1 MNDEALMT
9 TDERMTKVEKT
20 RHNFEDAFW
29 NHDVLAVIREE
40 PSEKRAYDLE
50 ERTARFGEAIIDFAK
65 TIPQRAVTH
74 RIISQLVGAGTSV
87 GANYVEADDAV
98 SKKEFLKS
106 IGTCKKE
113 AREVKHFLRMVVR
126 ANPELKSQAR
136 KLWTEAKELHLIFS
150 RIWRAEKMDDE
161 IPTMIRPR
169 VRFVIRA
176 SSLVRHSSF
185 VIRHFD
191 T

>member
-9 TDERMTKVEKT
+9 NDERMTNVERT
-20 RHNFEDAFW
+20 PGDFEDAFW
-29 NHDVLAVIREE
+29 NHDVLTVIREE
-40 PSEKRAYDLE
+40 PGEERTYDLE

-65 TIPQRAVTH
+65 TVPQGAVTH

-113 AREVKHFLRMVVR
+113 AREVKHFLRMAVR

-150 RIWRAEKMDDE
+150 RIGGAERTDDE
-161 IPTMIRPR
+161 RY
-169 VRFVIRA
+169 
-176 SSLVRHSSF
+176 
-185 VIRHFD
+185 D
-191 T
+191 D